1 VFQHDTPD
9 KGLFSET
16 VRAYSHGCMRVQ
28 DPPKYAEVLLN
39 IARPSEHWTAEK
51 IRRMYGGGER
61 DLPLQATP
69 IWVHMTYQTA
79 FVDNAGKLEMR
90 RDIYGLD
97 GRTIAAIKSERGN
110 LEPAPERK
118 REEIA
123 TAPRKPAAPAAR
135 TGALSQ
141 TTYTTPGYARQLP
154 PSIFR

>member
-1 VFQHDTPD
+1 MH
-9 KGLFSET
+9 L
-16 VRAYSHGCMRVQ
+16 
-28 DPPKYAEVLLN
+28 
-39 IARPSEHWTAEK
+39 
-51 IRRMYGGGER
+51 
-61 DLPLQATP
+61 
-69 IWVHMTYQTA
+69 TYQTA

-97 GRTIAAIKSERGN
+97 SRTHRRDQERTRQP
-110 LEPAPERK
+110 EAAPERK